1 MTSAKSDWPKIL
13 PQSRPSLIQ
22 KHGGKEKYI
31 SEENAPLSYSIT
43 SDSTSSSTSKPV
55 TWNRNDESSPKVS
68 SPMFASPKWS
78 YGSIQG
84 LNCADRQSV
93 ASLFDADDYTPPT
106 PPHTT
111 ISHDENDEGI
121 YLSWTQHML
130 KLRGFS
136 ASTADDSDTDS
147 TNSSLTDDEEASSMP
162 ITPPYLP
169 HNQPLSDYKSSAS
182 TDIKETKGWLNMPFC
197 GLCLM

>member
-1 MTSAKSDWPKIL
+1 
-13 PQSRPSLIQ
+13 
-22 KHGGKEKYI
+22 
-31 SEENAPLSYSIT
+31 
-43 SDSTSSSTSKPV
+43 
-55 TWNRNDESSPKVS
+55 
-68 SPMFASPKWS
+68 MFTATKWS

-111 ISHDENDEGI
+111 ISHDENDDGI

-130 KLRGFS
+130 KSSRISPS
-136 ASTADDSDTDS
+136 AADDSDSDTDS
-147 TNSSLTDDEEASSMP
+147 TNSSLTDDEEATSMP

-169 HNQPLSDYKSSAS
+169 LERPYSDPENTVNTDTKESKS
-182 TDIKETKGWLNMPFC
+182 WLMVPFC